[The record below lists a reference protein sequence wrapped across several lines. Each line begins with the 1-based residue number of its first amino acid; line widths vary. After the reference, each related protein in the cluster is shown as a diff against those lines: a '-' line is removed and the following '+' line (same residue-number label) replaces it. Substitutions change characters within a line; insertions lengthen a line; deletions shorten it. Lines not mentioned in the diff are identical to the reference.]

1 MPDSLNIRDEIVPTP
16 TPSLKRKPG
25 RPRKANPQLITILDV
40 PTGALIAETPHES
53 AVGGGQDCTDD
64 QFLRAS
70 PHSNQTGGDAVADET
85 GQLPND
91 SHVEFARS
99 SAPPSQTPPAVAVGG
114 GQHVVDAQA
123 SSASP
128 STDTVA
134 ANLDTGDGCEVRAR
148 HAVSPI
154 VPLPGLAPI
163 IEEIQS
169 LQRKRLFYMISI
181 MAPRNRT
188 LQWMRTILGW
198 QRDGNEAANKKVLK
212 RAANIVNCVEAM
224 DKEEQALKALEAL
237 DDDAPARERS
247 ALERKVKEAQ
257 AAQEKI
263 KLSGVDELEM
273 IDSKSVIQA
282 EMPSRRAYTEL
293 LKITEKE
300 MTVLAKKLPI
310 YMWSEGVRGLGP
322 LGIAT
327 IIGETGDL
335 TKDPT
340 TEGVMGY
347 ATHERVWKRLGLAVI
362 NGRRQG
368 DPGPGATSEL
378 WIEHGYRK
386 IRRSQCW
393 KINDSLIRAQWRG
406 AKEDDDTGEIT
417 DGYALGPYGELY
429 ARQKI
434 EEHRRNDSGEY
445 AEQAAKIVSE
455 TRGRRKVPHPENVAG
470 RLTKKHLDNKAR
482 RIVEKQLIEDI
493 WREWNRPRQEF

>member
-16 TPSLKRKPG
+16 SSTPKRG
-25 RPRKANPQLITILDV
+25 RPRKANQAVTTNCAL
-40 PTGALIAETPHES
+40 PTGAPIAETPQET
-53 AVGGGQDCTDD
+53 AAGGGQKVNDD
-64 QFLRAS
+64 QSRVAS
-70 PHSNQTGGDAVADET
+70 PISNQTGGDAVADET
-85 GQLPND
+85 GQPCHD
-91 SHVEFARS
+91 AQSSVAHS
-99 SAPPSQTPPAVAVGG
+99 SALQTPPSVAVGG
-114 GQHVVDAQA
+114 GHSGLDIQPTA
-123 SSASP
+123 ASP
-128 STDTVA
+128 TTNTA
-134 ANLDTGDGCEVRAR
+134 AAVLDAGGGGEVRATNGVD
-148 HAVSPI
+148 AKDI
-154 VPLPGLAPI
+154 LPDLAPI

-169 LQRKRLFYMISI
+169 LQRKRLHYMISI

-198 QRDGNEAANKKVLK
+198 QRDGSETANKKVVK
-212 RAANIVNCVEAM
+212 RATNIVNCVEAM

-237 DDDAPARERS
+237 DDDAPARDRT
-247 ALERKVKEAQ
+247 ALERRVKEART
-257 AAQEKI
+257 AQEKI
-263 KLSGVDELEM
+263 KLSLDDELEM
-273 IDSKSVIQA
+273 MNSKSFIQA

-293 LKITEKE
+293 LKMAEKE
-300 MTVLAKKLPI
+300 MTALAKKLPI

-335 TKDPT
+335 TKNPT

-368 DPGPGATSEL
+368 DPGPGATSEA

-429 ARQKI
+429 ARQKL
-434 EEHRRNDSGEY
+434 EEHRRNDAGEY
-445 AEQAAKIVSE
+445 AEQAVKIVSE

-470 RLTKKHLDNKAR
+470 RLTKKHLDNKSR